1 MPPSFAPEDQFLPR
15 ITAGFDE
22 AGRGPLAGPVVAACV
37 YVPPALRSHPVW
49 RSVNDSK
56 KLSAP
61 ARETAFAIL
70 TKLIPYGVGVVST
83 AEIDELNILQATFEA
98 MRRAAYSLQ
107 DNFALNIEHG
117 LLDGNR
123 VPKDF
128 PCPTSFLIKGD
139 SLSSSIAAASIIAK
153 VTRDNMMCELAQL
166 YPVYGFDK
174 HAGYGTPAHLESLKK
189 YGHCAEHRTSFEP
202 IKSAIQK
209 IEPSK
214 VA

>member
-1 MPPSFAPEDQFLPR
+1 MSPSFAPEDQFLPR
-15 ITAGFDE
+15 IVAGFDE

-37 YVPPALRSHPVW
+37 YVPPTLRPHPVW

-70 TKLIPYGVGVVST
+70 TKLVPYGVGVVS
-83 AEIDELNILQATFEA
+83 AVEIDELNILQATFEA
-98 MRRAAYSLQ
+98 MRRAAYNLQ
-107 DNFALNIEHG
+107 DQFKFKIEHA

-139 SLSSSIAAASIIAK
+139 SLSTSIAAASIIAK
-153 VTRDNMMCELAQL
+153 VTRDNMMIDLAQL
-166 YPVYGFDK
+166 YPVYGFEQ
-174 HAGYGTPAHLESLKK
+174 HAGYGTPAHLEALKQ
-189 YGHCAEHRTSFEP
+189 YGHCPEHRTSFEP
-202 IKSAIQK
+202 IKSAINTIKQ
-209 IEPSK
+209 SK